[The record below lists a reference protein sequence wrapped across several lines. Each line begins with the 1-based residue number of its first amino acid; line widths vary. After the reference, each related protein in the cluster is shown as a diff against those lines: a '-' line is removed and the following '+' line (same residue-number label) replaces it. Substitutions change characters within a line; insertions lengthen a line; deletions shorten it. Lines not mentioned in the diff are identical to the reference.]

1 MSLYDGNT
9 NYDKWNSIKVYYIFY
24 LFTIASPSEPLDLN
38 LTGITYDSCELEWNP
53 PSDNGGVGQVIS
65 HYSVAG
71 TPDDISIITN
81 STMYTRPD
89 LTPNTI
95 YTFNVSANNS
105 MGFGD
110 PAIVQ
115 CYTTG
120 NSKTIHYKYYLL
132 LLIFSIHI

>member
-1 MSLYDGNT
+1 MAKLAH
-9 NYDKWNSIKVYYIFY
+9 
-24 LFTIASPSEPLDLN
+24 ASNGHQTL

-53 PSDNGGVGQVIS
+53 PSDNGGGGQVIS
-65 HYSVAG
+65 HYSVTG

-105 MGFGD
+105 LVFGD
-110 PAIVQ
+110 PAVVQ
-115 CYTTG
+115 CSTTR
-120 NSKTIHYKYYLL
+120 NSKILYYTY
-132 LLIFSIHI
+132 